1 MTVTALREAAI
12 SGLKSLFG
20 GWVHSVKHNKRRSEK
35 SPVSERR
42 GLVGNSEPRRRESG
56 SDPPETA
63 ERGAGIEGGMGY
75 CQNADCGN
83 PDGIFLANASEA
95 FFCGHCGERGKV
107 EAERG
112 FRTGKIGVFKEAR
125 VEYNFD
131 PSRGRYREVAI
142 VRDESLPTSYDVYT
156 LRSPLIRSKK
166 RALRF
171 AETLFVDLN
180 HCRGQAGRSKM
191 PRAGEIILSFDDDLA
206 LFRQRLHQLSTR
218 SGATKLRPR
227 QR

>member
-1 MTVTALREAAI
+1 MTVTVLRESAI

-20 GWVHSVKHNKRRSEK
+20 GRVHSLKHNNRRSEQSSASK
-35 SPVSERR
+35 RR
-42 GLVGNSEPRRRESG
+42 GAAGNREPRRRESG
-56 SDPPETA
+56 PEPPETA

-83 PDGIFLANASEA
+83 PDGVFLANAGEA
-95 FFCGHCGERGKV
+95 FFCGSCGKRGKV
-107 EAERG
+107 ETERG
-112 FRTGKIGVFKEAR
+112 FHTGKTGIFKEVR

-131 PSRGRYREVAI
+131 PTTGRYREVAI
-142 VRDESLPTSYDVYT
+142 VRGDGLPTSYDVYT
-156 LRSPLIRSKK
+156 LRSPLIKSKK

-171 AETLFVDLN
+171 AETLFLKLN

-206 LFRQRLHQLSTR
+206 LFRQRLQQLS
-218 SGATKLRPR
+218 AP
-227 QR
+227 